1 MWRGE
6 TVRILCNNCNQPI
19 KLQKAIDTKKFDGE
33 VVCQSCNYVWRL
45 KLVDS
50 KIQGYRLKGPGM
62 VQPSP
67 DERMSAVLEVRQR
80 ANELLAPYRQPDSP
94 ASDNV
99 PESGTQSFQ
108 P

>member
-1 MWRGE
+1 MALFVPKLNHAIMWRGG

-62 VQPSP
+62 VQLSP
-67 DERMSAVLEVRQR
+67 DERMTLLAEVEAEER
-80 ANELLAPYRQPDSP
+80 ALLAPYRQPDSR
-94 ASDNV
+94 
-99 PESGTQSFQ
+99 
-108 P
+108 